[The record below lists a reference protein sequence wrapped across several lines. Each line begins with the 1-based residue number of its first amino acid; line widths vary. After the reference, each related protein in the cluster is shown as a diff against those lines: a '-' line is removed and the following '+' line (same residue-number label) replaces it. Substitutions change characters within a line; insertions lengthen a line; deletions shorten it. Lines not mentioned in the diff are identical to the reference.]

1 MTLGAGLE
9 MDGSLQAV
17 RLLGSGRWVKPA
29 SSTSL
34 PAADP
39 VSQTVE
45 WRLDLSAADAAQ
57 LVPGRQVRVRVRFV
71 GSGEQQ
77 RTVVLASM
85 LVRCGELTAGYVVTR
100 RGEGQPDGFSLRA
113 VRTSASH
120 GKAGLGVLA
129 GLKAGD
135 RVALDPVRTGLS
147 SAVATAL

>member
-17 RLLGSGRWVKPA
+17 RLPGSGRWVKPA
-29 SSTSL
+29 SSASL

-85 LVRCGELTAGYVVTR
+85 LVRCGELTAVYVVTPR
-100 RGEGQPDGFSLRA
+100 SEGQPDGFSLRA
-113 VRTSASH
+113 VRTGAGH
-120 GKAGLGVLA
+120 GEAGLGVRA

-135 RVALDPVRTGLS
+135 RVALDPVPTGLS
-147 SAVATAL
+147 SAVPTAL